1 MLRLI
6 LSLIPLLL
14 LFIIG
19 FALGL
24 ENSEPVAINLLFV
37 QKTLP
42 MSTVIAGSL
51 GVGFFFGVLATVIA
65 YLRLK
70 VQNRRLRSEL
80 QRLKKAKV

>member
-24 ENSEPVAINLLFV
+24 ENSDPVAVNLLVV

-51 GVGFFFGVLATVIA
+51 GVGFFLGVLATVIA